1 MFLDYH
7 YNNRFIFIACLIF
20 DIYMDLQEE
29 ENSMAV
35 IAWCCECESLIYKGF
50 KTTGYIVD
58 IIPLNLLSG
67 SRLQTGYYTF
77 KLTKWTCRPW
87 WLILV

>member
-1 MFLDYH
+1 MDYH
-7 YNNRFIFIACLIF
+7 YNNRFISIACLIP

-29 ENSMAV
+29 ENFMDV
-35 IAWCCECESLIYKGF
+35 IAWCCESESLIYKGS
-50 KTTGYIVD
+50 KTTDYIVD

-67 SRLQTGYYTF
+67 SRLQSGYYTF
-77 KLTKWTCRPW
+77 KLNKWTCGPR